1 MCNIQSISS
10 HFWGVIIFFMI
21 FLPLSALV
29 FFYKKGPVLRV
40 GVWKCTIKVSLYYFI
55 LVN

>member
-55 LVN
+55 LC